1 MFFVLVSLWFFRTI
15 KYVLFWLYL
24 WQLKEYHIGRF
35 LDHFSTYKGKK
46 LVSNPLQSFKIL
58 LAVIFLLSQSLF
70 TWLLFF
76 VYLAESLLFLKAI
89 FQKRIKKPVITFKTA
104 FLLLV
109 LVFVVFLFPI
119 FLSFITQNEA
129 VFYFWLLVFDIL
141 TPVVVSAVVLL
152 FQPFT
157 VFSRNKTL
165 AKAKKKMES
174 FPNLIVIAVT
184 GSYGKTTTKEI
195 LSTILSKN
203 FNVLKTKEHQ
213 NSEMGIAGC
222 ILKDLKPEHEVF
234 VVEMGAY
241 KKGGIK
247 MLADIV
253 KPKIGIITGVN
264 EQHLSLFKSM
274 ENLLSAEGGVELIK
288 ALPKDGLIVFNGD
301 NKYCLDLYRKTNIKK
316 NIYAEK
322 RDKIDTDIWA
332 EDVTVEKDSISFL
345 AIQKTNSPAGGREAV
360 PFKVNVLGRQNIQNI
375 LGAVLVARR
384 MGMNLQ
390 DIAEACKNIKQEQS
404 GMVLKQGK
412 HGINIIDSTYS
423 ANPDGVK
430 ADLEYLKV
438 FNKKKVIVMPS
449 LIELGGKSKELHEK
463 IGKSIARVCDMA
475 IITTKDRF
483 EDIKKGAVEGGMKKA
498 NVMFCDNPTDLAM
511 TISLFCTSG
520 DAVLLEGRVP
530 NELISLLID

>member
-1 MFFVLVSLWFFRTI
+1 MFFVLVSLWFFRAI

-46 LVSNPLQSFKIL
+46 LVSNPLQGFKIL
-58 LAVIFLLSQSLF
+58 LVVVFLFSQDLF
-70 TWLLFF
+70 AWLLFS
-76 VYLAESLLFLKAI
+76 VYLAESFLFLKAI
-89 FQKRIKKPVITFKTA
+89 FQRRVKKPVITFKTA
-104 FLLLV
+104 FLLLI
-109 LVFVVFLFPI
+109 LLFVTFLFPI
-119 FLSFITQNEA
+119 FLSFSTQNEA

-141 TPVVVSAVVLL
+141 MPVVVSAVVLL

-253 KPKIGIITGVN
+253 KPRIGIITGVN

-274 ENLLSAEGGVELIK
+274 DNLLSAEGGVELIK

-322 RDKIDTDIWA
+322 RDKIDTDVWA
-332 EDVTVEKDSISFL
+332 EDVAAEKDSISFL
-345 AIQKTNSPAGGREAV
+345 AMQKNMEAV

-390 DIAEACKNIKQEQS
+390 DIAEAAKNIKQEQG

-430 ADLEYLKV
+430 ADLEYLKI

-463 IGKSIARVCDMA
+463 IGKTIARVCDMA

-483 EDIKKGAVEGGMKKA
+483 EDIKKGAIEGGMKKA
-498 NVMFCDNPTDLAM
+498 NVMFCDNPADLAM

-520 DAVLLEGRVP
+520 DAVLLEGRIPAEV
-530 NELISLLID
+530 IKLLSE